1 MNGSEECK
9 EKIANCALDIITNE
23 GYKNMSIANIAKR
36 CSISKTTF
44 YKFFASKEALLEYL
58 KEKYEDGHQIAVD
71 MKEQIIIKAV
81 EYFQSNYFS
90 DFDLESIAR
99 VVGLTRTSIY
109 KYFSSKDELL
119 EACIQFE
126 IRKRQLFIED
136 VEKNVN
142 DPIDSIRKFAEYAK
156 VYSQNRFN
164 SCLIATIKYSALKD
178 KKYEEYMNE
187 LSSFRISTIARAL
200 EKGKRAK
207 VFRSDVEVHTV
218 AEVIVSFLN
227 GFHLTAQVVN
237 LDNDINMFLEMLFQ
251 NLLHGK
257 CIPVLE

>member
-1 MNGSEECK
+1 MNDSGGYK
-9 EKIANCALDIITNE
+9 EKIADCALDIITKE

-44 YKFFASKEALLEYL
+44 YRFFASKEALLEYL
-58 KEKYEDGHQIAVD
+58 KEKYEKEHQIAVD

-81 EYFQSNYFS
+81 EYFQNNYFS
-90 DFDLESIAR
+90 DFDLESIAK

-126 IRKRQLFIED
+126 IRKRQSFIEAL
-136 VEKNVN
+136 EKNIN
-142 DPIDSIRKFAEYAK
+142 DPIDSIRRLAEYAK
-156 VYSQNRFN
+156 EYSRNRFN
-164 SCLIATIKYSALKD
+164 NCLIATIKYNALRD
-178 KKYEEYMNE
+178 KKYEEYINE
-187 LSSFRISTIARAL
+187 LLSFRISTVARAL
-200 EKGKRAK
+200 EKGKKTR
-207 VFRSDVEVHTV
+207 VFRSDMEVHTM
-218 AEVIVSFLN
+218 AEIIVSFLN

-237 LDNDINMFLEMLFQ
+237 LDNDINIFLEMLFQ

-257 CIPVLE
+257 CIPV